1 MASPYIHSSQS
12 PVERPWAGMAAL
24 AAVPLLSLVLVRMFW
39 SGSSLWF
46 LAVGIILLGV
56 AAIVFL
62 ARRTQDQAFGQRTLD
77 PEASRLPIVLM
88 GVGVLFL
95 AMLILPN
102 FSGGG
107 ASLPQTLPAAE
118 LQSADITSS
127 EVAGISQE
135 PVSQV
140 PVVSLPPAPE
150 PAAAGETYL
159 VQSGDTLWDIALR
172 FETTVEA
179 IVAANALADET
190 DLSIG
195 QELVIPQAGAAAEEG
210 SAVGDDAPV
219 GTLP

>member
-12 PVERPWAGMAAL
+12 PAERPWAGMAML
-24 AAVPLLSLVLVRMFW
+24 AAVPLLSLVLMRMFW

-62 ARRTQDQAFGQRTLD
+62 ARRTQDQAYSQRTLD

-88 GVGVLFL
+88 GLGVLFL
-95 AMLILPN
+95 AMLVLPN

-107 ASLPQTLPAAE
+107 ASSPQTLPAAD
-118 LQSADITSS
+118 AGS
-127 EVAGISQE
+127 EVAGIVQE
-135 PVSQV
+135 PVSQA
-140 PVVSLPPAPE
+140 PVVSLPAAAE

-179 IVAANALADET
+179 IVAANSLMDET
-190 DLSIG
+190 DLSVG
-195 QELVIPQAGAAAEEG
+195 QELVIPAAGAVAEDGDSAEG
-210 SAVGDDAPV
+210 APV
-219 GTLP
+219 ETLP

>member
-12 PVERPWAGMAAL
+12 PAERPWAGMAVL
-24 AAVPLLSLVLVRMFW
+24 AAVPLLSLALMRMFW

-62 ARRTQDQAFGQRTLD
+62 ARRTQDQAYSQRTLD

-95 AMLILPN
+95 SMLILPN

-118 LQSADITSS
+118 QQSAGITSS
-127 EVAGISQE
+127 EVAGIAQE
-135 PVSQV
+135 PVSQA
-140 PVVSLPPAPE
+140 PVVSLPAAAE
-150 PAAAGETYL
+150 PAAAAETYL

-179 IVAANALADET
+179 IVAANELTDET

-195 QELVIPQAGAAAEEG
+195 QELVIPLAGVVAEDGDSAAE
-210 SAVGDDAPV
+210 DAPV
-219 GTLP
+219 ETLP

>member
-12 PVERPWAGMAAL
+12 PAERPWAGMAVL
-24 AAVPLLSLVLVRMFW
+24 AALPLLSLALMRMFW

-62 ARRTQDQAFGQRTLD
+62 ARRTQDQAYSRRTLD
-77 PEASRLPIVLM
+77 PDDSRLPLVLT
-88 GVGVLFL
+88 GLGVLFM

-107 ASLPQTLPAAE
+107 SSAPQTLPAIE
-118 LQSADITSS
+118 QDSAAGITSS
-127 EVAGISQE
+127 EVASIVQE
-135 PVSQV
+135 PA
-140 PVVSLPPAPE
+140 PVVSLPAVSE
-150 PAAAGETYL
+150 PAAASETYL
-159 VQSGDTLWDIALR
+159 VQSGDTLWDIALL

-179 IVAANALADET
+179 IVAANELTDET

-195 QELVIPQAGAAAEEG
+195 QELVIPAADT
-210 SAVGDDAPV
+210 VV
-219 GTLP
+219 VVVN

>member
-12 PVERPWAGMAAL
+12 PAERPWAGMAAL

-77 PEASRLPIVLM
+77 PEASQLPIVLM

-179 IVAANALADET
+179 IVEANALADET

-195 QELVIPQAGAAAEEG
+195 QELVIPPAGAVAEEG

>member
-12 PVERPWAGMAAL
+12 PAERPWAGMAVL

-62 ARRTQDQAFGQRTLD
+62 ARRTQDQAYSQRTLD

-107 ASLPQTLPAAE
+107 VSLPKTLPAAE

-127 EVAGISQE
+127 EAAGISQE

-150 PAAAGETYL
+150 PAAAVETYL
-159 VQSGDTLWDIALR
+159 VQGGDTLWDIALR

-195 QELVIPQAGAAAEEG
+195 QELVIPSAGAVAEDGDSAEG
-210 SAVGDDAPV
+210 APV
-219 GTLP
+219 ETLP

>member
-12 PVERPWAGMAAL
+12 PAERPWAGMAML

-62 ARRTQDQAFGQRTLD
+62 ARRTQDQAYSQRTLD

-102 FSGGG
+102 YSGGG
-107 ASLPQTLPAAE
+107 DNSPQTLPAAD
-118 LQSADITSS
+118 AGS
-127 EVAGISQE
+127 EVAGIVQE
-135 PVSQV
+135 PVSQA
-140 PVVSLPPAPE
+140 PVVSLPAAAE

-179 IVAANALADET
+179 IVAANALTDET

-195 QELVIPQAGAAAEEG
+195 QELVIPPAGAVAEDGDSAEG
-210 SAVGDDAPV
+210 APV
-219 GTLP
+219 VETLP

>member
-1 MASPYIHSSQS
+1 MALPYIHSSQS
-12 PVERPWAGMAAL
+12 PAERPWAGMAML
-24 AAVPLLSLVLVRMFW
+24 AAVPLLSLALMRMFW

-62 ARRTQDQAFGQRTLD
+62 ARRTQDQAHSRRMLD
-77 PEASRLPIVLM
+77 PEASRLPIVLT
-88 GVGVLFL
+88 GLGVLFL
-95 AMLILPN
+95 AMLIVPN
-102 FSGGG
+102 FAGGG

-118 LQSADITSS
+118 QQPADIISPA
-127 EVAGISQE
+127 VAGIVQQ
-135 PVSQV
+135 PVGPA
-140 PVVSLPPAPE
+140 PVVSLPAAPE
-150 PAAAGETYL
+150 LAASGETYL

-195 QELVIPQAGAAAEEG
+195 QELVIPSAGAVAEDGDSAEG
-210 SAVGDDAPV
+210 APV
-219 GTLP
+219 ETLP